1 LSNFKIIKMKK
12 IVVLL
17 GIILLSSTQFSC
29 SKDDD
34 QDLSAYA
41 LEVDTQATGGED
53 GQILP
58 PPPPPPGGGN

>member
-1 LSNFKIIKMKK
+1 MKK

-17 GIILLSSTQFSC
+17 GVVLISCTQFSC

-34 QDLSAYA
+34 QDLSAYTV
-41 LEVDTQATGGED
+41 EVDSQATGGED

-58 PPPPPPGGGN
+58 PTPPGVGN